1 MTKGCQTLVTWLSD
15 LTEEGTVNCCIGQLN
30 KIWQDTAMLD
40 FGTALQ
46 CHISLLCK
54 QSQRLT
60 GLCNIPCPTWGWHLV
75 RLASWRIWLVG
86 PASVR
91 NAIMRCLGKL
101 VPCWGNILKVSW
113 WSTLCVW
120 FISAVV
126 STLKLEKRGRVFQ
139 LKRIKLFMEHF
150 FLQRQHVNPALEAN
164 VSKIQKRTH
173 DLSFLAQCTI
183 HHFQGA
189 STSRLSLSP
198 SLAST
203 DHLELEVFRP
213 NLEVSLVWK
222 ALASH
227 LEVRQTTLKSNTQRS
242 PVLQIQT

>member
-1 MTKGCQTLVTWLSD
+1 M
-15 LTEEGTVNCCIGQLN
+15 CCIWEKFGQICGIFGAWPKAVRLWSLDCLIWLRGGQCTVGQIN
-30 KIWQDTAMLD
+30 KIWLDTAMDDLWA
-40 FGTALQ
+40 ALQ
-46 CHISLLCK
+46 CYISLLCK

-126 STLKLEKRGRVFQ
+126 STLKLEKRGRVVFQ

-150 FLQRQHVNPALEAN
+150 FFAKATCEPVLEAN
-164 VSKIQKRTH
+164 VS
-173 DLSFLAQCTI
+173 
-183 HHFQGA
+183 
-189 STSRLSLSP
+189 
-198 SLAST
+198 
-203 DHLELEVFRP
+203 
-213 NLEVSLVWK
+213 
-222 ALASH
+222 
-227 LEVRQTTLKSNTQRS
+227 
-242 PVLQIQT
+242 